1 MIHMFDCFW
10 LVLFSHACIDAVK
23 CSGYSILS
31 VLDHV
36 APRIPLRMQ
45 VPGITDI
52 CVYIGSFHNF
62 PS

>member
-1 MIHMFDCFW
+1 M
-10 LVLFSHACIDAVK
+10 LVLMQSSAVD
-23 CSGYSILS
+23 SYSILS